1 MFIPPSFYAYW
12 GNITSKFT
20 EGSPVHRRANVEQG
34 NVYLILLG
42 VLIVPKYG
50 ILLFNWSVYQ
60 NTLISATEL

>member
-1 MFIPPSFYAYW
+1 
-12 GNITSKFT
+12 
-20 EGSPVHRRANVEQG
+20 VHRRANVEQG